1 MDKKIV
7 QCRISTKQN
16 IQSTKM
22 YHNIKNNHP
31 YNQGLFFGYL
41 FSRKDLRL
49 NPYIIE
55 QNLAP
60 ILNPSFKETIYIE
73 THTNLRICYAREL
86 LSEKY
91 NLA

>member
-7 QCRISTKQN
+7 QCRILIKQKN

-22 YHNIKNNHP
+22 YHNIINNHQ
-31 YNQGLFFGYL
+31 YNQGLIFDYL

-55 QNLAP
+55 PFLAP
-60 ILNPSFKETIYIE
+60 ILSPSFNETIYRKN
-73 THTNLRICYAREL
+73 TNLRICYAREL
-86 LSEKY
+86 Y
-91 NLA
+91 F

>member
-1 MDKKIV
+1 M
-7 QCRISTKQN
+7 QYRILIKQKN

-22 YHNIKNNHP
+22 YHNIINDHQ
-31 YNQGLFFGYL
+31 YNQGLFFDYL

-60 ILNPSFKETIYIE
+60 ILNPSFKKTIYIYRKN
-73 THTNLRICYAREL
+73 TNLRICYAREL
-86 LSEKY
+86 LLLKIQSC
-91 NLA
+91 L